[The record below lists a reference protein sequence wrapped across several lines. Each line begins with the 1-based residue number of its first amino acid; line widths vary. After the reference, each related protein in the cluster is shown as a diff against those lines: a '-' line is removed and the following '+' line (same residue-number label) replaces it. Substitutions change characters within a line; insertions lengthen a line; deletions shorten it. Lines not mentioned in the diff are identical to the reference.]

1 MTPRQ
6 RVFAYI
12 RQVRGRYVVGGI
24 LTISYAIVFQLVPV
38 SVREVVGRIEDG
50 LPLGAVTRAVLVL
63 IGISATF
70 AGLRLWSRLVLF
82 RVGREIEYRLRND
95 LFAHLQRLPQSYFA
109 RQRTGDLM
117 SRAVADVNNVRM
129 LLGMGVLNIL
139 QTPVLYLGA
148 VSVMCWYD
156 WRLTLFVLLP
166 YPLFILAA
174 RFFAKRMHAASMA
187 TQEQL
192 GVLSTAVQENAAGT
206 FVVRSYTME
215 DRERERFGR
224 ENQALYARQ
233 VKFVMTAGAM
243 QVAITPLPTL
253 AAIIVLGV
261 GGVRVLAGSLEQRDL
276 WLFLMYTFQLTYP
289 TFAMGWV
296 ISTIQRGLV
305 GLRRLGE
312 IMDTVPT
319 ITDRPDRVLREAL
332 EGQVVVRDL
341 QFSYPGRQRRPA
353 LAGVSFRAEVG
364 QTVGV
369 VGPVGSGKS
378 TLLSAIPR
386 LLEIRDDSV
395 LIDGIDVNRLPLEL
409 LRSSIAMVPQES
421 FLFSTTILE
430 NIRFGRPDASL
441 DEVREAARRAYVLG
455 DIEEFSQG
463 FDTVVGERGITLSG
477 GQRQRIS
484 LARALLLEPAILI
497 LDDALSSV
505 DAAAEETILKEL
517 RSAREERTCFI
528 VAHRLSAVR
537 DADFTIVLD
546 EGRVSEIGSH
556 SELLRKDGFYARTHR
571 QQRLEAEIEEEL
583 A

>member
-319 ITDRPDRVLREAL
+319 IADRPDRVLREAL

-341 QFSYPGRQRRPA
+341 QFSYPGRRRRPA
-353 LAGVSFRAEVG
+353 LAGVSFRVEVG

-497 LDDALSSV
+497 LDDALASV

>member
-1 MTPRQ
+1 M
-6 RVFAYI
+6 
-12 RQVRGRYVVGGI
+12 RQVRGHYVVGAI

-50 LPLGAVTRAVLVL
+50 LSLDAVARAVLAL
-63 IGISATF
+63 IGISAAF

-148 VSVMCWYD
+148 VGVMCWYD
-156 WRLTLFVLLP
+156 WKLTLFVLLP
-166 YPLFILAA
+166 DPLFILVA
-174 RFFAKRMHAASMA
+174 RYFAKRMHAAAMA

-224 ENQALYARQ
+224 ENQTLYARQ
-233 VKFVMTAGAM
+233 IKFVMTAGAM

-261 GGVRVLAGSLEQRDL
+261 GGGRVLAGSLEQRDL
-276 WLFLMYTFQLTYP
+276 WLFLMFTFQLTYP

-312 IMDTVPT
+312 IMNTVPT
-319 ITDRPDRVLREAL
+319 IADRPDSVQREAL

-353 LAGVSFRAEVG
+353 LAGVSFRVEAG

-386 LLEIRDDSV
+386 LLEIRDDCV

-441 DEVREAARRAYVLG
+441 DEVREAARRAHVLG

-571 QQRLEAEIEEEL
+571 LQRLEAEIEEEL

>member
-24 LTISYAIVFQLVPV
+24 LTIGYAIVFQLVPV

-341 QFSYPGRQRRPA
+341 QFSYPGRRRRPA

-571 QQRLEAEIEEEL
+571 QQRLEAEIEE
-583 A
+583 